1 MQQLYPTPP
10 AQFQLTG
17 SNAAHY
23 YYYYYGILEIEEPA
37 RRTYFSIPIYLT
49 VLRSSGSRK
58 NRLLEK
64 NYTFR
69 QGRILN
75 Y

>member
-23 YYYYYGILEIEEPA
+23 YYYGILEIEEPA
-37 RRTYFSIPIYLT
+37 RITYFSIPIYPT
-49 VLRSSGSRK
+49 VLRSSGSGK